1 MISPFSMLFGFV
13 FIDPIF
19 LVLLLLLPGIF
30 LLRRRA
36 LGPRLTF
43 SLGQFLPKEGQS
55 VATWR
60 RRLVFIPGLLKG
72 FGILLLILALMR
84 PASPRALNDK
94 SSGIDLLL
102 CVDVSSSMN
111 TLDRK
116 KENRRIDVASRSAIQ
131 FLKGRH
137 RDRVGLI
144 KFARYPDLVCPL
156 TFDHRA
162 LSQRLGDL
170 ELVDEGGPED
180 ATGIGTALAKG
191 VEVLQRNEGGAKVIL
206 LLTDGAE
213 NVSSAASLQEIAPI
227 HGAQLCEDLGIRVH
241 IILTGSGSL
250 QEDGTWKSV
259 DTSQIE
265 LVAKKTGGR
274 FFRAQDQ
281 AALHGVFSRI
291 DELETKELAEEK
303 YQMID
308 GFLPF
313 LVAGFAFFVLGKIVS
328 WSFLEVMP

>member
-1 MISPFSMLFGFV
+1 MISPFSTLFGFV

-19 LVLLLLLPGIF
+19 IVLLFLLPGIF
-30 LLRRRA
+30 LFRRRA
-36 LGPRLTF
+36 QGPELIF
-43 SLGQFLPKEGQS
+43 SPGRFLPEGGQTT
-55 VATWR
+55 ATWR
-60 RRLVFIPGLLKG
+60 RRLVFLPGLLMG
-72 FGILLLILALMR
+72 LGIFFLILALMR
-84 PASPRALNDK
+84 PASPLAMKDQ
-94 SSGIDLLL
+94 SSGIELLL

-111 TLDRK
+111 TLDMK
-116 KENRRIDVASRSAIQ
+116 KENRRLDVASRSAIQ

-156 TFDHRA
+156 TFDHEA
-162 LSQRLGDL
+162 LTKSLGDL
-170 ELVDEGGPED
+170 KLVDEGGPED

-191 VEVLQRNEGGAKVIL
+191 VEVLQRNEAGSKVIV

-213 NVSSAASLQEIAPI
+213 NVSSAASPEEIAPI

-241 IILTGSGSL
+241 IVLTGSGSL
-250 QEDGTWKSV
+250 QEDGTWQSV

-281 AALHGVFSRI
+281 TALQEVFSQI

-308 GFLPF
+308 GFVPF
-313 LVAGFAFFVLGKIVS
+313 LIAGFAFFILGKVVS
-328 WSFLEVMP
+328 WTFLEVMP